1 MQYAPTNFISS
12 NLFLFLARGPHV
24 CRLKRIKFV
33 GKVVLFE
40 RSELTTFPLSKFN
53 HFQETRQSW
62 GVLSFAYFSLHKQRK
77 VRSPSAKPISIKK
90 TEFLFKTIA

>member
-24 CRLKRIKFV
+24 CRLKMIKFV

-62 GVLSFAYFSLHKQRK
+62 GVLSFCLLFLCTSKEK
-77 VRSPSAKPISIKK
+77 VSRHRRNRFQLKN
-90 TEFLFKTIA
+90 

>member
-24 CRLKRIKFV
+24 CRLKMIKFV

-53 HFQETRQSW
+53 YFQETRQSW
-62 GVLSFAYFSLHKQRK
+62 GVLSFAYFFFAQ
-77 VRSPSAKPISIKK
+77 AKKK
-90 TEFLFKTIA
+90 